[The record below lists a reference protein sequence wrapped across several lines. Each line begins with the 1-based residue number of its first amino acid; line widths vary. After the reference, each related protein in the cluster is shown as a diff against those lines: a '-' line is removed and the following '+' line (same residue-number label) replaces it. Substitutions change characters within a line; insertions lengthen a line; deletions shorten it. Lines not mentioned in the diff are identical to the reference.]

1 MKHVHQE
8 ERAGDRRTG
17 CGGDLH
23 AERWTEGS
31 EKGLVADSVLS
42 PLPGSSHAIL
52 LSPCDGLSSPP
63 ASVGHGLSNTV

>member
-8 ERAGDRRTG
+8 ERAGGRRME
-17 CGGDLH
+17 CGGSLH
-23 AERWTEGS
+23 AERWAGGS
-31 EKGLVADSVLS
+31 EEGLAADSVLN

-52 LSPCDGLSSPP
+52 LSLCDGLSSPP